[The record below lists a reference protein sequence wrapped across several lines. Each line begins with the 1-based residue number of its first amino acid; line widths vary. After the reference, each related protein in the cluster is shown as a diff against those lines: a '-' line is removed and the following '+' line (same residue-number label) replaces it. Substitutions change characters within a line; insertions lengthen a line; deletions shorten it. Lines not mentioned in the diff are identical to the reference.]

1 MEDNAVG
8 LCGLG
13 RGGGGLWL
21 FLPGLLDRT
30 SDIGA
35 IDFGSARKVEGFLR
49 PGPLGR
55 LRLIVEHVTAFDHE
69 PGYLQH
75 GETKDRGQDNRDDA
89 NVTKG
94 FHAARPSD
102 LLRSENA

>member
-1 MEDNAVG
+1 MEDDAVR

-13 RGGGGLWL
+13 RGSGRLWR
-21 FLPGLLDRT
+21 FLLGLLDRT

-49 PGPLGR
+49 PGPLGG
-55 LRLIVEHVTAFDHE
+55 LRLIIEYVTAFDHE
-69 PGYLQH
+69 PRYLQH
-75 GETKDRGQDNRDDA
+75 GETEDRGQDNWNDA

-102 LLRSENA
+102 LLRSEKA